1 MKLKEISEI
10 EKYTDEDR
18 LIEVLEEIGD
28 KVIFRGYQEEQVI
41 LLADKLIKLD
51 ILSMGYKTREEILS
65 VLCDMVSYYDILSK
79 IDRDRILS
87 IEDRSESDLKEYV
100 TDFFM
105 YERD

>member
-87 IEDRSESDLKEYV
+87 VEDRLESDLKEYV
-100 TDFFM
+100 TDFFHV
-105 YERD
+105 

>member
-1 MKLKEISEI
+1 MQLKEISEI
-10 EKYTDEDR
+10 ENYTDEDR

-87 IEDRSESDLKEYV
+87 VEDRLESDLKEYV

>member
-51 ILSMGYKTREEILS
+51 ILSMGYKTREEISS

-87 IEDRSESDLKEYV
+87 VEDRLESDLKEYV

>member
-87 IEDRSESDLKEYV
+87 VEDRLVSDLKEYV
-100 TDFFM
+100 TDFFL